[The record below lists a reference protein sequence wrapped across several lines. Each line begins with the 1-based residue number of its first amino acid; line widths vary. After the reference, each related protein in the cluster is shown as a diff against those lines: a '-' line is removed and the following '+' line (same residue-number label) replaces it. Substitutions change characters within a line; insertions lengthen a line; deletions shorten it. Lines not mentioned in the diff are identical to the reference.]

1 MAMNGSAGIKNGF
14 DCIPKIYHMLLLIA
28 NLRPGFAAAM
38 HARFRCQLPNHWI
51 ILRIFWLRMFLNL
64 NFGQKRLYFKKKISL
79 LSSQMKLEAIS
90 KMSFGPISL
99 LVPRF
104 KSSTYNSM
112 PAV

>member
-14 DCIPKIYHMLLLIA
+14 DSILKIYHMLLLIA
-28 NLRPGFAAAM
+28 NLRLGFAAAM

-51 ILRIFWLRMFLNL
+51 ILRIFWLRMFLYL